1 MVGMDTISADG
12 TMVATDT
19 ISAVGTVMAMVI
31 ASHIIGPFTI
41 IPLPVTRRFTMP
53 GTRIWVLVWIPLILG
68 NLSED
73 Y

>member
-41 IPLPVTRRFTMP
+41 IRLRVTGRSIIIRLP
-53 GTRIWVLVWIPLILG
+53 
-68 NLSED
+68 
-73 Y
+73 